1 MAQWL
6 VVDGETDDF
15 IYRLFLSGGE
25 VTIDLDDDLLRELV
39 ELFVDTQLGLWK
51 QINRLAQTRFPE
63 RRVDQNEIQTVREFI
78 QNRSDESVRL
88 FAEHI
93 PHYLILN
100 LRPRDWEPCTQKR
113 PHFRLNDHYA
123 DHLAVWRTLANDYQL
138 MVSESKAS
146 EKYPRDLVRKSPPDG
161 EQKDTMFDEFYEIE
175 TRQHDLAFKHQLLY
189 DLDWTFLTS
198 EEKVAK
204 LVEVG
209 FWKKDC
215 IYHGCVVTSKPKS
228 RPSIFKGYSE
238 VAAIG
243 HSSSKRRWATVVPI
257 SQWQQWV
264 ERVTRVAL
272 DFLTEREAEGYL

>member
-6 VVDGETDDF
+6 VVDGETEEF
-15 IYRLFLSGGE
+15 ICRRFLSSNQ
-25 VTIDLDDDLLRELV
+25 VTIDLDDDLLRDLV
-39 ELFVDTQLGLWK
+39 ELFVGAQLGFWR
-51 QINRLAQTRFPE
+51 QINHLAQTRFPE

-78 QNRSDESVRL
+78 QNRSDEFVRL

-100 LRPRDWEPCTQKR
+100 LRPRDWEPCTQKE
-113 PHFRLNDHYA
+113 PHFRPNDHYA
-123 DHLAVWRTLANDYQL
+123 DHLAVWRTLAGDYQL

-146 EKYPRDLVRKSPPDG
+146 EKYPRALVRRSPPDG
-161 EQKDTMFDEFYEIE
+161 EHKDTMFDEFYEIE
-175 TRQHDLAFKHQLLY
+175 TRQHDLALKHQLL
-189 DLDWTFLTS
+189 DLDWTFLTN
-198 EEKVAK
+198 EEEVAK

-215 IYHGCVVTSKPKS
+215 IYHGCVVTSKPES
-228 RPSIFKGYSE
+228 RLSIFKGYSE

-264 ERVTRVAL
+264 EKVTSVAL
-272 DFLTEREAEGYL
+272 DYLTEREAEGHL